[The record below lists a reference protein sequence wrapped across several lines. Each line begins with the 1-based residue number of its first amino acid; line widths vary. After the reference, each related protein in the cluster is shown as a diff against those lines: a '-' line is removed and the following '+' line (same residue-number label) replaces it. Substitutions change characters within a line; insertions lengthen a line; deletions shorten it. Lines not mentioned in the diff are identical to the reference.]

1 MAERR
6 EGGQTEALKAHVCH
20 NKFLKTLQNSLD
32 GAQTRSRTIHQEAEA
47 TTIDPTH
54 TFPLWV
60 NVKKVC
66 KEECFFLGHV
76 ANKST
81 TVILLAYKS

>member
-1 MAERR
+1 MMAESIR
-6 EGGQTEALKAHVCH
+6 EGDRPKLLKAHVCH

-54 TFPLWV
+54 TLPLWV
-60 NVKKVC
+60 NVKNVVM
-66 KEECFFLGHV
+66 LV
-76 ANKST
+76 
-81 TVILLAYKS
+81 L

>member
-1 MAERR
+1 MMAERR
-6 EGGQTEALKAHVCH
+6 EGGRGDRPKLLKAHVCH

-60 NVKKVC
+60 NVKNVLI
-66 KEECFFLGHV
+66 LG
-76 ANKST
+76 
-81 TVILLAYKS
+81 L